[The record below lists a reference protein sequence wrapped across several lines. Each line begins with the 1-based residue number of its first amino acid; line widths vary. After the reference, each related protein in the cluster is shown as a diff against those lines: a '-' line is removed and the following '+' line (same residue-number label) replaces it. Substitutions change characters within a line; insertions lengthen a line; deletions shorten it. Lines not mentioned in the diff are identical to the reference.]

1 MEETYI
7 GVKHPGRQE
16 DAGNVDD
23 VVAATA
29 NTGSQR
35 PKTNRGRLSDDD
47 PGSGRRA
54 ESEQHGDD
62 ETERCLCERSSCLC
76 GLAVDR
82 HSSGHTKH
90 NQQESVDSRTPDVD
104 GSAAKVGGENPGEH
118 DEDSLQS
125 GSDQTQGESGGV
137 LNASLCD
144 CVSFCIDGFLLGRST
159 YV

>member
-1 MEETYI
+1 MGKSYV

-16 DAGNVDD
+16 DARNVDD

-29 NTGSQR
+29 NTSRQR

-47 PGSGRRA
+47 PGGGRGA
-54 ESEQHGDD
+54 ESEEHGDD

-90 NQQESVDSRTPDVD
+90 DQQESVESRTPDVD

-118 DEDSLQS
+118 DEDGLQS
-125 GSDQTQGESGGV
+125 GSDQTQGESGSV
-137 LNASLCD
+137 LDASLCD
-144 CVSFCIDGFLLGRST
+144 CVSMDVEGRF
-159 YV
+159 